1 MSRSAC
7 RRSRRRA
14 LSAGGALALAW
25 LGALTS
31 CARFGFEL
39 VPSLSDDDGE
49 ARPSDA
55 GHGAPPRDAGPPT
68 ATPDAGAAPDA
79 SAPPPTE
86 SDAGP
91 PPGTDAGA
99 PAPDGGSPPAPRCIE
114 FGPFDPPTLVAGLT
128 DTVSI
133 GPALSDDALSLLYV
147 TNPPYDIFIATRPDR
162 DSPWSVGT
170 ALPGIN
176 RAGTDATPFLSDGGL
191 TLLLASDRLAATPG
205 YNDLMIATRPSLAAD
220 FSDPVP
226 IANVNSP
233 EVELLPHLSRD
244 GLRLY
249 FSSDRVNLD
258 RDIWMATR
266 SDRSAEFSTP
276 TPVSELNTSSAEFGP
291 TLGADELE
299 VFVASDRPGGQGMDL
314 WRAVRPARD
323 VAFGALQNVA
333 VLNGPAV
340 ETDPR
345 LSADGSELFFSSSR
359 NGNQVL
365 WSSRRACLTFDP

>member
-1 MSRSAC
+1 V
-7 RRSRRRA
+7 
-14 LSAGGALALAW
+14 AW

-49 ARPSDA
+49 ARPNDA
-55 GHGAPPRDAGPPT
+55 GHGAPPRDAGPP
-68 ATPDAGAAPDA
+68 AASPDAGAIPDA
-79 SAPPPTE
+79 SAPPPTDT
-86 SDAGP
+86 DAGP
-91 PPGTDAGA
+91 SLGEDAGA
-99 PAPDGGSPPAPRCIE
+99 PAPDGGNPPAPRCIE
-114 FGPFDPPTLVAGLT
+114 FGPFDPPTLVTGLT
-128 DTVSI
+128 DAVSI
-133 GPALSDDALSLLYV
+133 GPALSDDARTLLYV
-147 TNPPYDIFIATRPDR
+147 TNPPYDVFISTRPDR
-162 DSPWSVGT
+162 ASPWSAGT
-170 ALPGIN
+170 PLAGVN
-176 RAGTDATPFLSDGGL
+176 RAGTDVTPFLSDGGL

-205 YNDLMIATRPSLAAD
+205 YNDLMIATRPNLAAD

-276 TPVSELNTSSAEFGP
+276 TPVTELNASSGEFGP
-291 TLGADELE
+291 TLSADELE

-323 VAFGALQNVA
+323 VAFGALQNVV

-365 WSSRRACLTFDP
+365 WSSRRACLTFEP